1 MKKIKGLVLSVLAL
15 GCLAMASCTPK
26 GNDKYTVT
34 LMYNGEVIST
44 TEKDKA
50 THLDAP
56 AAPAKEGYT
65 FVGWYVDAE
74 LTVPYTPDLLSANLT
89 LYAKYEANTL
99 YVTFNL
105 NGGTL
110 TETKVAVKTGE
121 AYTLPTPTKEG
132 YTFAGWTLDGEAFP
146 ASGTY
151 TRTGS
156 VRVSASWTINKYT
169 VTFTDG
175 TATLATVANVEHGTK
190 VQAWNNPAPGY
201 EVVGIYTDEQMTT
214 VYDFDA
220 PVTGALTLYVK
231 IQAKAFTIN
240 TVLGGGKV
248 DGETEYSLATAYDA
262 QYALSTPTRDGYDFV
277 GWTLDG
283 AAFTATGKYDKLTNI
298 TVYANWTIKKYTVTF
313 TDGTNVLSTVQNV
326 EHGETVQA
334 WNSPEAGYEVVGI
347 YTDAEK
353 TTEYDFDTPVTG
365 ALTLYVKIAPKTF
378 TIQVN
383 TNGGSN
389 VNTTAKFG
397 GTYTIATP
405 TRDGHEFRGFLLNG
419 EAFPATG
426 TYTWTTDIVL
436 SVDWY
441 RDPMYQRS
449 TISFYDGTVEIK
461 SITVDDGTALSNLE
475 GAPAKDGYAFDGWY
489 TDANCTTAFVD
500 GTVVNEDIKLYAKY
514 TPNPYVLTVN
524 PDNGA
529 GTYTIDVTFGGEY
542 ALTAPTKE
550 GYTFKGWKLANGANF
565 DATGTYTTAG
575 DIEVTA
581 SWEINRYKVSFMY
594 NGNPLSV
601 LDKVEHGTKITFAYT
616 PQVGY
621 EVAGVYTDEAMTQAY
636 DFNNPVTGALTLYVK
651 IQPKAYTLYLN
662 LDGGTI
668 DGETTISI
676 TYGTAYTLSTP
687 VKNGYKFEG
696 YKYNNSAFAASGTYN
711 YATDITVFAVWTK
724 LDADADEET
733 NETFLAK
740 GNYFK
745 EREDTDSPFTFVFVT
760 GKQYTFEGTT
770 SVTALNAG
778 NAVTQDGAIV
788 FTANKAIGS
797 FTLQVTKVVEGTSIT
812 YTRSA
817 KIVDQVTTFD
827 GGADYVT
834 VWGATGEANRANN
847 FRNAK
852 AGTAMA
858 VGASN
863 FIPDLNLGSLT
874 QAQAYMQVTAKADGA
889 ETTAFTYNNG
899 VINFDNSLIGKTVEL
914 TFAPKYSLTGET
926 EVMTVLVNNGVNV
939 YTNDEMRT
947 YYGSAAVR
955 TINLLR
961 HIKAEIPKT
970 YGQGGYYM
978 DDTYTIP
985 QNTYDHGVYTRRVSN
1000 ISDSIVVNGN
1010 FFKIDGSDL
1019 PLGDNRVDGR
1029 EPQGSLPNYYVQN
1042 MQIGLFLY
1050 YYTVDES
1057 CSHLGQATFN
1067 DLFLS
1072 ANYTK
1077 AADWSEADGDV
1088 TVLKSSGTYHGI
1100 VLRGG
1105 TATVNNTT
1113 ITNTNIALF
1122 NGSEGGNFNVVGD
1135 THVAPCQWIVNEA
1148 KLYHSWSNQVY
1159 MYGFTKLDITNSYLG
1174 DCGGAAIHL
1183 DDIAVDATS
1192 TSLQTKVSMDMATK
1206 VENWVTLEEAYFSA
1220 RGMSTLAGPL
1230 KSGVD
1235 DGTSTAT
1242 GGLLTVLQA
1251 NGSMNFAL
1259 LVLPKGENSDWGA
1272 DAQTHPSIEVTM
1284 NTLQALGT
1292 VEGIMGVLQA
1302 GGQVYTAFEQSV
1314 TGFGYVIGF
1323 VQAFPKG

>member
-1 MKKIKGLVLSVLAL
+1 MKKIKSLLLSVLAL
-15 GCLAMASCTPK
+15 GCLAMASCVPK
-26 GNDKYTVT
+26 GDEKYTVT

-44 TEKDKA
+44 MEKDKA

-105 NGGTL
+105 NGGTM
-110 TETKVAVKTGE
+110 EENKVAVKTGE

-132 YTFAGWTLDGEAFP
+132 YTFAGWTLDGEEFA

-151 TRTGS
+151 NRTRS
-156 VRVSASWTINKYT
+156 VRVSASWTLNKYT
-169 VTFTDG
+169 VTFSDG
-175 TATLATVANVEHGTK
+175 TETLATVENVEHGSK

-214 VYDFDA
+214 A
-220 PVTGALTLYVK
+220 
-231 IQAKAFTIN
+231 
-240 TVLGGGKV
+240 
-248 DGETEYSLATAYDA
+248 
-262 QYALSTPTRDGYDFV
+262 
-277 GWTLDG
+277 
-283 AAFTATGKYDKLTNI
+283 
-298 TVYANWTIKKYTVTF
+298 
-313 TDGTNVLSTVQNV
+313 
-326 EHGETVQA
+326 
-334 WNSPEAGYEVVGI
+334 
-347 YTDAEK
+347 
-353 TTEYDFDTPVTG
+353 YDFDTPVTG

-378 TIQVN
+378 KITVN
-383 TNGGSN
+383 QDGDVSLD
-389 VNTTAKFG
+389 TTAVYG
-397 GTYTIATP
+397 GAYTLPAAP
-405 TRDGHEFRGFLLNG
+405 TREGYFFRGYTMNDQTF
-419 EAFPATG
+419 AATG
-426 TYTWTTDIVL
+426 TYTWTTDIV
-436 SVDWY
+436 VVATWEK
-441 RDPMYQRS
+441 DPAFGKS
-449 TISFYDGTVEIK
+449 TVSFYDGTTEIEALRK
-461 SITVDDGTALSNLE
+461 VVDDGSALTTLAD
-475 GAPAKDGYAFDGWY
+475 APAKAGYTFNGWY
-489 TDANCTTAFVD
+489 TDSALTTAFVS
-500 GTVVNEDIKLYAKY
+500 GAVVNDDMKLYAKY
-514 TPNPYVLTVN
+514 TAN
-524 PDNGA
+524 
-529 GTYTIDVTFGGEY
+529 TY
-542 ALTAPTKE
+542 
-550 GYTFKGWKLANGANF
+550 
-565 DATGTYTTAG
+565 
-575 DIEVTA
+575 
-581 SWEINRYKVSFMY
+581 
-594 NGNPLSV
+594 
-601 LDKVEHGTKITFAYT
+601 
-616 PQVGY
+616 
-621 EVAGVYTDEAMTQAY
+621 
-636 DFNNPVTGALTLYVK
+636 TLYV
-651 IQPKAYTLYLN
+651 N

-668 DGETTISI
+668 DSATEYAHVYV
-676 TYGTAYTLSTP
+676 YGTAYSLPTP

-696 YKYNNSAFAASGTYN
+696 YKYNGSAFAASGTYN
-711 YATDITVFAVWTK
+711 YATDITVSAVWTK
-724 LDADADEET
+724 LDADAEEET
-733 NETFLAK
+733 DATFLAK
-740 GNYFK
+740 GTYFK
-745 EREDTDSPFTFVFVT
+745 EREDTDDPFTFVFVT

-778 NAVTQDGAIV
+778 DAVTQDGAIV
-788 FTANKAIGS
+788 FTANEAIGS

-834 VWGATGEANRANN
+834 VWGATGEVNRANN
-847 FRNAK
+847 FMNAK

-874 QAQAYMQVTAKADGA
+874 QAQAYMQVTAKVDGA
-889 ETTAFTYNNG
+889 ETAAFTYNNG
-899 VINFDNSLIGKTVEL
+899 VINFDNSLIGKTVQL

-926 EVMTVLVNNGVNV
+926 EEMTVLVNNGVNV

-961 HIKAEIPKT
+961 NIKAEIPKT

-978 DDTYTIP
+978 DDTYTVP

-1010 FFKIDGSDL
+1010 FFKIDGGDL

-1029 EPQGSLPNYYVQN
+1029 EPQGSLSNYYVQN

-1077 AADWSEADGDV
+1077 AADWPEASGDV

-1105 TATVNNTT
+1105 TARVNNTT

-1122 NGSEGGNFNVVGD
+1122 NGSESGNFNVVGN

-1314 TGFGYVIGF
+1314 IGFGYVIGF